1 VNRTPLPAPISSPQ
15 QLATLMRWDFSPS
28 PEQWE
33 AIRAPLAPAVVIAGA
48 GSGKTTLMAARVVYL
63 VATGEVRP
71 DQVLGLTFT
80 TKAASQLRSKVRE
93 ALSAAGLLPDP
104 GDAPGADTDDTLE
117 PTVATYNAYAAGL
130 LTDHGL
136 RIGHEPDTRVLSDA
150 SRYQLGAR
158 VVERHDAEVRFLTDH
173 PPTAIQNL
181 LTLDGAMSEHLVGPE
196 EVLAFDAEAARAFA
210 REEEAERAGK
220 GRKTYLD
227 AVARARN
234 AIERR
239 GELMELVRGYRRL
252 KRDLGL
258 MDFSD
263 QIELAARLA
272 VDQPQVGELERDR
285 FRVVL
290 LDEYQDT
297 SVAQATMLSR
307 LFSGGHPV
315 TAVGDPNQAIYG
327 WRGASVSNI
336 LSFAETFPAADGGR
350 VSTYPLTVSRRSD
363 RRILEVANRLAE
375 PLYDKYAGQVVRLAA
390 AEAAGDGEVSTLVHT
405 TQSDELVWLADQ
417 VQATRETGAAWS
429 DIGVLTRDN
438 AHAAEVFDA
447 LTARDVPVEI
457 VGLSGLIRLP
467 EVAEVVATLHLLG
480 DVTANAALLTLL
492 TGPRWA
498 IGPRDLRLLARRAS
512 TLAGSPAREA
522 ETLDDQLIGIA
533 DGIDPAEVAAL
544 GDALDSPGDAAYSPE
559 ARERFAL
566 LSAELRALRRS
577 VGEPLL
583 DIVRRI
589 IDTTGVDIELASAV
603 SPAAGAR
610 RDNLDLFVKAVAE
623 FQAVDG
629 DVSLSAL
636 LAYLTAED
644 DQGNGLD
651 LATPT
656 TADSVKL
663 LTVHRAKGLEWGH
676 VFLVGV
682 CETRFPSN
690 RSRTLWTSSPAVLP
704 APLRGDAGD
713 LPQLAGHDKAA
724 LDAYRRGTRDH
735 DREEELRLAYVA
747 FTRAGH
753 RLSVT
758 SYLWSPRATPFGPSD
773 FQRVV
778 LDQLAEWGVPV
789 EGWQEKPAKG
799 DPNPYDALDPS
810 RPWPEPGPG
819 REAALRLRAA
829 EVVRAAS
836 PDALDEG
843 LDMLEAARVADWD
856 VELDRL
862 VAEARADRDR
872 IVQVPLPSSLS
883 ATALSR
889 LRTDPDAFAREL
901 ARPMPR
907 QPSPAARFGTRF
919 HAWVETRF
927 GQQDLFDPDE
937 LPGQADAGIESDADL
952 ADLIATFEKGPFAD
966 RPPHAV
972 EAPFALV
979 LDGQVVR
986 GRIDA
991 VYAEPGPEG
1000 GFLVVDWK
1008 TSRRDDADALQLALY
1023 RLAWAELVGV
1033 PIERVRAAFY
1043 FVRSGRVVEPP
1054 DLPGREELESLVTG
1068 G

>member
-1 VNRTPLPAPISSPQ
+1 
-15 QLATLMRWDFSPS
+15 
-28 PEQWE
+28 
-33 AIRAPLAPAVVIAGA
+33 
-48 GSGKTTLMAARVVYL
+48 VVYL
-63 VATGEVRP
+63 VATGQVRP
-71 DQVLGLTFT
+71 DEVLGLTFT
-80 TKAASQLRSKVRE
+80 TKAAAQLRSKVRE
-93 ALSAAGLLPDP
+93 ALSAAGLLPEP
-104 GDAPGADTDDTLE
+104 SADTDDTLE

-181 LTLDGAMSEHLVGPE
+181 LALDGAMSEHLVSPE
-196 EVLAFDAEAARAFA
+196 QVLELDAEAERAFL
-210 REEEAERAGK
+210 READAERAGK
-220 GRKTYLD
+220 NRKTYVD
-227 AVARARN
+227 AVAKAVN

-239 GELMELVRGYRRL
+239 RELMDLVCGYRRL

-263 QIELAARLA
+263 QIELGARLA
-272 VDQPQVGELERDR
+272 VEQPEVGALERER

-307 LFSGGHPV
+307 LFSGGHAV

-336 LSFAETFPAADGGR
+336 LRFADTFPAANDVR
-350 VSTYPLTVSRRSD
+350 VPVYPLTVSRRSD
-363 RRILEVANRLAE
+363 RRILDVANALAE
-375 PLYDKYAGQVVRLAA
+375 PLYQRYAGQVVRLAA
-390 AEAAGDGEVSTLVHT
+390 QPGAGEGVVT
-405 TQSDELVWLADQ
+405 TRVLPTQRDELDWLADEILA
-417 VQATRETGAAWS
+417 VHEAGATWA
-429 DIGVLTRDN
+429 DVGVLTRDN

-447 LTARDVPVEI
+447 LTARQVPVEI

-467 EVAEVVATLHLLG
+467 EVAEVVATLHLLN
-480 DVTANAALLTLL
+480 DVTANPALLTLL

-498 IGPRDLRLLARRAS
+498 VGPRDLRLLGRRAAA
-512 TLAGSPAREA
+512 LAGGGPREA
-522 ETLDDQLIGIA
+522 ETLGDQLIGIA
-533 DGIDPAEVAAL
+533 DGIDPAEIAAL

-559 ARERFAL
+559 ALERFRL
-566 LSAELRALRRS
+566 LSHELRMLRRS

-589 IDTTGVDIELASAV
+589 IDTSGVDIELASAV
-603 SPAAGAR
+603 SPAAAAR

-656 TADSVKL
+656 AADSVKL
-663 LTVHRAKGLEWGH
+663 LTVHRAKGLEWSH

-704 APLRGDAGD
+704 APLRGDAPD
-713 LPQLAGHDKAA
+713 LPQLTGHDKAA
-724 LDAYRRGTRDH
+724 LDAYRQATRDH
-735 DREEELRLAYVA
+735 DREEELRLGYVA
-747 FTRAGH
+747 FTRAAH

-758 SYLWSPRATPFGPSD
+758 SYLWSPRATPFGPSEY
-773 FQRVV
+773 QRVV
-778 LDQLAEWGVPV
+778 RDRLEAWGEPV
-789 EGWQEKPAKG
+789 DDWRERPEKG
-799 DPNPYDALDPS
+799 DPNPYDDVDPS
-810 RPWPEPGPG
+810 RPWPEEGPG
-819 REAALRLRAA
+819 HEASLRLAAARA
-829 EVVRAAS
+829 VRAADAS
-836 PDALDEG
+836 VPDESLDVV
-843 LDMLEAARVADWD
+843 EAARVADWD

-862 VAEARADRDR
+862 VAEARADRGRVID
-872 IVQVPLPSSLS
+872 VPLPSSLS
-883 ATALSR
+883 ATALAR
-889 LRTDPDAFAREL
+889 LRDAPASFAAEL

-907 QPSPAARFGTRF
+907 QPSPSARFGTRF
-919 HAWVETRF
+919 HAWVESRF
-927 GQQDLFDPDE
+927 GQQDLFDPDD
-937 LPGQADAGIESDADL
+937 LPGRGDAGIDDDADL
-952 ADLIATFEKGPFAD
+952 QDLIDTFEAGPFAD
-966 RPPHAV
+966 RIPHAV

-979 LDGQVVR
+979 LRGQVVR

-991 VYAEPGPEG
+991 VYAEPGPDG
-1000 GFLVVDWK
+1000 DGWLVVDWK
-1008 TSRRDDADALQLALY
+1008 TNRTPESDPWQLALY

-1033 PIERVRAAFY
+1033 PLERVRAQFY
-1043 FVRSGRVVEPP
+1043 FVRTGTVVEPA
-1054 DLPGREELESLVTG
+1054 DLPGRAELETVFAPR
-1068 G
+1068 